1 MSLTREQVE
10 KFQKIYKERFGEEI
24 SYDEALKSGTK
35 LVNLM
40 RIIYKPI
47 TKEDFEKYSQSM
59 SKEI

>member
-24 SYDEALKSGTK
+24 SYDEALESGTK